1 MARTARTAR
10 QSAAGGEPSALPR
23 TVTIEN
29 EAIPVTYEEIP
40 LDQVR
45 LDPDNPRIR
54 EHLKQLGKTAKIT
67 QGELQKIILEISGVP
82 ALLRSIREN
91 RGLHDPIYV
100 RHDGRVAEG
109 NCRTSVFRFLR
120 EAQKQEKCWQT
131 IKALRLPPTV
141 TERQI
146 AVLQGHMHVAGKIT
160 WRAHEQSGHLHY
172 MHKTLGMNPGEIAAA
187 IGLSE
192 PKVKRLLLTYETMT
206 THVIPKGA
214 GDSRKKFSYVL
225 EFYTHK
231 KLQDFRA
238 KPENVKL
245 FASLIVGK
253 DPKLK
258 RGAEVR
264 DLHRII
270 GNAKA
275 EAALKKEG
283 FAKAISIVG
292 KSDPTADSTVF
303 RKLKDLTA
311 FINKNLR
318 KPEIDRLRSGKKEQ
332 QIVRDLFSA
341 LKTAA
346 ETAGLLMH
354 S

>member
-1 MARTARTAR
+1 MARPARVI
-10 QSAAGGEPSALPR
+10 SAPTDQNVPEGLPR

-29 EAIPVTYEEIP
+29 ESIPVTYEEIP

-45 LDPDNPRIR
+45 LDPENPRIR
-54 EHLKQLGKTAKIT
+54 EHLKQLGKTGKVT
-67 QGELQKIILEISGVP
+67 QAELQKIILEISGVP

-109 NCRTSVFRFLR
+109 NCRTSIFLFLR
-120 EAQKQEKCWQT
+120 QAPNSDRCWQK

-160 WRAHEQSGHLHY
+160 WRAHEQSGHLHH
-172 MHKTLGMNPGEIAAA
+172 MHKTLGMTPGEIATA

-192 PKVKRLLLTYETMT
+192 PKVKRLLLTYDTMT

-225 EFYTHK
+225 EFYTNK
-231 KLQDFRA
+231 KLEEFRA
-238 KPENVKL
+238 KPDNVKL

-264 DLHRII
+264 DLHKII

-283 FAKAISIVG
+283 FGKAISIVG

-303 RKLKDLTA
+303 RKLKELTA
-311 FINKNLR
+311 FVHKHMR
-318 KPEIDRLRSGKKEQ
+318 TPEIERLRSGKREQ
-332 QIVRDLFSA
+332 QIVQDLFGA

-346 ETAGLLMH
+346 ETAGLKLR
-354 S
+354 